1 MALKAGEG
9 RYGLTRKMFLKLK
22 NLVGISSD
30 NVGNGLGIS
39 SNKLVVKDGKYL
51 GFDENGKLDVLIGNG
66 LKSDTNFHLSAS
78 LGDGL
83 EFDQEGR
90 IKCSSGGGLDYSL
103 TKQDTGLK
111 WLDGRSIYKQ
121 TFQGTCS
128 AVDTDI
134 TITNCDFI
142 INYEGFLHQ
151 KLKNSADEWNLPIP
165 FVAMASGGGSINQNQ
180 CVSIDVYYHK
190 FTIRTGSQRLADSD
204 PLTYT
209 VTCYFV
215 ETAQS

>member
-1 MALKAGEG
+1 MALRAGYYGLKHSLISKLQSMATAKIIKTIGTGLNLTNAGKLNVTAASASALGGVKVGEG
-9 RYGLTRKMFLKLK
+9 LEI
-22 NLVGISSD
+22 N
-30 NVGNGLGIS
+30 
-39 SNKLVVKDGKYL
+39 DG
-51 GFDENGKLDVLIGNG
+51 VL
-66 LKSDTNFHLSAS
+66 SVTTT
-78 LGDGL
+78 
-83 EFDQEGR
+83 
-90 IKCSSGGGLDYSL
+90 GGLDYSL

-111 WLDGRSIYKQ
+111 WLDGRAIYKQ

-134 TITNCDFI
+134 TITDCDFI

-151 KLKNSADEWNLPIP
+151 KLKNSTEEWNLPIP
-165 FVAMASGGGSINQNQ
+165 FVAMAAGGGSINQNQ

-215 ETAQS
+215 ETEPTPTE

>member
-1 MALKAGEG
+1 MALRAGY
-9 RYGLTRKMFLKLK
+9 YGLKNSVKRTLEKLA
-22 NLVGISSD
+22 
-30 NVGNGLGIS
+30 
-39 SNKLVVKDGKYL
+39 KDTAGMKII
-51 GFDENGKLDVLIGNG
+51 KTI
-66 LKSDTNFHLSAS
+66 
-78 LGDGL
+78 GDGL
-83 EFDQEGR
+83 NLTSAGKLNVTAATASKIGGIKVGEGLE
-90 IKCSSGGGLDYSL
+90 IVDGVLNVTASGGLDYSL

-111 WLDGRSIYKQ
+111 WLDGRTIYKQ

-134 TITNCDFI
+134 TITDCDFI

-151 KLKNSADEWNLPIP
+151 KLKNSSEEWNLPIP

-215 ETAQS
+215 ESEV

>member
-1 MALKAGEG
+1 MALRAGYYGLKHSLISKLQSLATAKIIKTIGTGLNLTSGGTLNVKAASASALGGVKVGEG
-9 RYGLTRKMFLKLK
+9 LEINDGVL
-22 NLVGISSD
+22 
-30 NVGNGLGIS
+30 NVTS
-39 SNKLVVKDGKYL
+39 
-51 GFDENGKLDVLIGNG
+51 
-66 LKSDTNFHLSAS
+66 T
-78 LGDGL
+78 
-83 EFDQEGR
+83 
-90 IKCSSGGGLDYSL
+90 GGLDYSL

-111 WLDGRSIYKQ
+111 WLDGRAIYKQ

-134 TITNCDFI
+134 TITDCDFI

-151 KLKNSADEWNLPIP
+151 KLKNSSEEWNLPIP
-165 FVAMASGGGSINQNQ
+165 FVAMAGGGGSINQNQ

-209 VTCYFV
+209 VTLYFV
-215 ETAQS
+215 ETAPTPSE